1 MKKNENFVS
10 LETSLNELN
19 RIVDNLEADET
30 TLKETMKLYEDGLK
44 LIKFCESEIEIA
56 EKKIKILNKEN
67 DKFIEE
73 DL

>member
-73 DL
+73 DI